1 MLLRR
6 RRHERK
12 THAYS
17 ATCLVAM
24 AAAPSRTPN
33 ALNSFVCCTERPHTE
48 VLEWCVAIAKWAAQT
63 QRVNI
68 TKIATTTAQSGSLM
82 SSLHDFQSQ
91 IFFIFIF
98 ILIIHMVD
106 TISSTMPGNLSAI
119 EAV

>member
-1 MLLRR
+1 MPGCNGSS
-6 RRHERK
+6 
-12 THAYS
+12 TQ
-17 ATCLVAM
+17 
-24 AAAPSRTPN
+24 PN
-33 ALNSFVCCTERPHTE
+33 TERTQFIRLLHTE
-48 VLEWCVAIAKWAAQT
+48 VLEWCVAMAKWAAQT

-119 EAV
+119 EAM